1 MTTRLLPFVS
11 ALLFLGASSAVAQKR
26 IVGVTPSKA
35 KVASQSKAKSI
46 SKIKVRPTRAIRAS
60 RGLVA
65 AKRGFKA
72 PYVRPP
78 SAKRLLTAYRQ
89 RRANGERATNGKKL
103 TFEGVGKRDVY
114 NPTAPFRIDGK
125 NVLAGRVES
134 RNSETD
140 TQVRF
145 FVQHGKVW
153 KPLKGAPSYKMQDP
167 FVAHVNGQ
175 VVLGGVETT
184 KAPNGGLQYRTVF
197 YKGTTLGGMKR
208 FAEGPVGMKDIRLA
222 PYGDRILVM
231 TRPQGEIGGR
241 GKIGVTVLDK
251 LSDLNPATI
260 AKAPIIRSQFR
271 NSEWGGA
278 NEIKPLGGSRFGVI
292 GHIARFDG
300 AGNRH
305 YYPTAFV
312 IDAASGTV
320 SPHRILLERADLP
333 AGLKGASKRPDLRD
347 VLFSGGLTAKNTL
360 YVGAGDAEVY
370 SVKIANPFA
379 GLKP

>member
-1 MTTRLLPFVS
+1 
-11 ALLFLGASSAVAQKR
+11 
-26 IVGVTPSKA
+26 
-35 KVASQSKAKSI
+35 
-46 SKIKVRPTRAIRAS
+46 
-60 RGLVA
+60 VA

-78 SAKRLLTAYRQ
+78 SAKRLLSAYRQ
-89 RRANGERATNGKKL
+89 RRAKGERATNAKKL
-103 TFEGVGKRDVY
+103 HFEGVGKRDVY

-125 NVLAGRVES
+125 NVMAARVES

-145 FVQHGKVW
+145 FVQHGNAW

-167 FVAHVNGQ
+167 FVAKVNGQ
-175 VVLGGVETT
+175 VVIGGVETT
-184 KAPNGGLQYRTVF
+184 KRPNGGLQYRTVF

-222 PYGDRILVM
+222 AYGDRILVM
-231 TRPQGEIGGR
+231 TRPQGERGGR

-251 LSDLNPATI
+251 LEDLNPASI
-260 AKAPIIRSQFR
+260 ANAPIIRSQFR
-271 NSEWGGA
+271 EKDWGGA

-312 IDAASGTV
+312 IDAASRTV
-320 SPHRILLERADLP
+320 SPHRVLLERADLP
-333 AGLKGASKRPDLRD
+333 GGVKGASKRPDVRD

-370 SVKIANPFA
+370 KVKIANPFA